1 MMLPSARKKCQD
13 AENENETVLDYR
25 YLKQLEGHGVSLC
38 GAVCSVYT
46 ALDAERRGFSS
57 FWEER
62 LGCTCIVGR
71 VLEPFQTKGSAW
83 KATVAR
89 KYNRN

>member
-13 AENENETVLDYR
+13 AESENETILDYR

-38 GAVCSVYT
+38 GVVCSVYT

-62 LGCTCIVGR
+62 LGCTCIVGSAIFTCSFGT
-71 VLEPFQTKGSAW
+71 LSDQGLSMEGNGS
-83 KATVAR
+83 
-89 KYNRN
+89 